1 MPSAPL
7 SSELVS
13 EIAEAAPAH
22 SGGTAVMIISLPMVN
37 SGHQGIQG
45 AALGVSKLVDG
56 KLTLSDV
63 RRYSA
68 EAVNPPAG
76 AKSEDWIKTG
86 LPRH

>member
-1 MPSAPL
+1 
-7 SSELVS
+7 
-13 EIAEAAPAH
+13 
-22 SGGTAVMIISLPMVN
+22 MVN